1 MYILSKYH
9 NIPGTLE
16 LFCSEETLQNVL
28 MSGAKI
34 NVSDINI
41 KEDKIIMEN
50 LNPIKHHLTESA
62 WTVLNEEGEVLIQR
76 CIFF

>member
-1 MYILSKYH
+1 
-9 NIPGTLE
+9 
-16 LFCSEETLQNVL
+16 

-50 LNPIKHHLTESA
+50 LNPIKHHLTENA
-62 WTVLNEEGEVLIQR
+62 WTVLNEEGEVLSQR
-76 CIFF
+76 CIFFEKFSIIVIKCSIFC

>member
-1 MYILSKYH
+1 
-9 NIPGTLE
+9 
-16 LFCSEETLQNVL
+16 

-41 KEDKIIMEN
+41 KEDKIIMKD

-62 WTVLNEEGEVLIQR
+62 WTLLKEEGEVVSQL
-76 CIFF
+76 CIFIEKLSIYM

>member
-1 MYILSKYH
+1 
-9 NIPGTLE
+9 
-16 LFCSEETLQNVL
+16 

-62 WTVLNEEGEVLIQR
+62 WTVLNEEGEVLNQR
-76 CIFF
+76 CISF

>member
-1 MYILSKYH
+1 
-9 NIPGTLE
+9 
-16 LFCSEETLQNVL
+16 

-62 WTVLNEEGEVLIQR
+62 WTVLNEEGEVLSQR
-76 CIFF
+76 CIFFQLLYIIICSIFC

>member
-1 MYILSKYH
+1 MLPINSRNLSNMQHIYTLSNYH

-16 LFCSEETLQNVL
+16 LFCSEETVQNVL

-41 KEDKIIMEN
+41 KEDKIIMED
-50 LNPIKHHLTESA
+50 LN
-62 WTVLNEEGEVLIQR
+62 
-76 CIFF
+76 